1 MVQTESSSVIQC
13 GRIIT
18 NQDFDIIKQT
28 VNLFPRLSRSELAAT
43 ICEHLGW
50 FTASGSC
57 KLDACLKLLKKLG
70 SQGLIA
76 LPEQRMQA
84 RPRRSHSS
92 ILWTARTQPKQDIV
106 GTLRDVEPVM
116 LEIAADKEAVGLWN
130 EYMSRHHYLGYKR
143 PFGFRLRY
151 FIRCERGILGCILF
165 AGAAKS
171 LKLRDRWIGWTEQQ
185 RLRNLAWVI
194 NNARFL
200 IFPWVRLRYLA
211 SHVLG
216 QIARRIASD
225 WRDRWGYRPVLL
237 ETFVDPHHYRG
248 SCYRAANWPYLGM
261 TTGQGLI
268 REGRSYTTC
277 AKKIFVKP
285 LAKNF
290 QSLLCSDQLAGRK
303 AL

>member
-1 MVQTESSSVIQC
+1 MVQAESSSVIQC
-13 GRIIT
+13 GRVIT
-18 NQDFDIIKQT
+18 NQELDIIKQT
-28 VNLFPRLSRSELAAT
+28 VKLFPRLSRSELAAT
-43 ICEHLGW
+43 ICEHLEW
-50 FTASGSC
+50 FTASGSS
-57 KLDACLKLLKKLG
+57 KLDACLKLLKKLEA
-70 SQGLIA
+70 QGVIE

-84 RPRRSHSS
+84 RPRRSHGS
-92 ILWTARTQPKQDIV
+92 ILWTAKTQPKEDIV
-106 GTLRDVEPVM
+106 GTLRDVAPVM

-130 EYMSRHHYLGYKR
+130 EYMSCYHYLGYKH

-151 FIRCERGILGCILF
+151 FIRCERGILGCMLF

-171 LKLRDRWIGWTEQQ
+171 IRVRDRWIGWSEQV

-225 WRDRWGYRPVLL
+225 WQDRWGYRPVLL
-237 ETFVDPHHYRG
+237 ETFVDPKYYRG
-248 SCYRAANWPYLGM
+248 SCYRAADWRYLGM
-261 TTGQGLI
+261 TTGQGLV
-268 REGRSYTTC
+268 REGRSYTTSV
-277 AKKIFVKP
+277 KKIFVKP

-290 QSLLCSDQLAGRK
+290 RSLLCSDQLAGRQ
-303 AL
+303 AP